1 MRKADGREMKKLAA
15 KAKAEGT
22 KEGHRGGCCL
32 ELEIVLCLKQ
42 TNPKDRRRRE

>member
-1 MRKADGREMKKLAA
+1 MQKLVAE

-42 TNPKDRRRRE
+42 INPNDRREEQF